1 MMIKEVHIYGYGKF
15 EQFRVSFAPYHIVYG
30 KNEAGKS
37 TLMSF
42 IHSILFGFPLKQQ
55 SDLRY
60 EPKTN
65 SKYGGQVILKSE
77 TWGEIR
83 IERVKGRAT
92 GDVTVYLEDGSRGGE
107 ELLKKVLNGMDKET
121 FQSIFSFNIHGLQQV
136 DRLHGEE
143 LNQFLFS
150 TSAIGTDRIMEA
162 ERSIQKQ
169 LDKLFKPSGVKP
181 VLNVQ
186 LKQLKQTEKKLN
198 EAKVKI
204 DQYETLIKKLET
216 IKADLA
222 TKRQQLKTVEEDIVK
237 KREWNRVY
245 PLLIEKQK
253 ILQQL
258 DELGDVRFPID
269 GVVKLEQLEHQQK
282 LIQNRLAA
290 LREKQKQIEDEL
302 EKVNVQEEVL
312 KNKDA
317 IELIVEDLPTYRND
331 IQKMKQLQMQMQQV
345 EEEIYRLKGKIGYQG
360 PIESINDFNLSFAR
374 KNEVQQLT
382 EKRKLLTER
391 KKDLEQREAECR
403 DKLVEVESYIEQL
416 KFKRLNEEQR
426 VEYEQQIERYHEQS
440 DLSKELDMIN
450 NQIQTFAKSQNQK
463 SDKTV
468 NHLFL
473 LSFFACFIAAA
484 ITFFIRYEKI
494 SVGLLI
500 IAISSLALYF
510 YRLKQSKANF
520 FVESLQK
527 QKEQIEQQLNL
538 RQFDVEKVESAKQKI
553 ANDDKLRHQI
563 EIEEIQQKALSDQFD
578 QIVQSFEEWEMEWV
592 ENERKMIEIGR
603 EYHLSQQMATEFLN
617 ESFERLEQLREKLF
631 EQKQMEKQLTVL
643 EKVVNEKEQILGK
656 LTKSISVK
664 GADYQEKV
672 FQLKRLLTQQS
683 EYVAKRNHFLEKIHE
698 LEEQIQSYQI
708 ELKTI
713 NDSIAD
719 LYKLAD
725 VDSKEFFLLKG
736 EKADRVELLHNR
748 LEPIEKQL
756 LYSEIKLPSSLEDI
770 PPKVTSQAFERMDVQ
785 KKELQREIE
794 RLEKE
799 MAQLKVEIDTLE
811 KGGTY
816 TDLLHQYHQEKFQ
829 LREGMKKWSVY
840 QTAKYVLEKSM
851 DNYKIEKLP
860 KVIQL
865 ATDYFSI
872 LTDQNYD
879 RIQMDQKKDT
889 LYVKRRDGM
898 IFNPKELSQATGEQ
912 LYVSIRFALAKTISE
927 QLNFPFL
934 IDDGFVHFDG
944 SRQVQMM
951 NLLEKLSH
959 RGQIIFFTCHE
970 HYLQYFPEDQIT
982 ILE

>member
-473 LSFFACFIAAA
+473 LSFFACFIVAA
-484 ITFFIRYEKI
+484 ITFFIRYEKF

>member
-664 GADYQEKV
+664 GTDYQEKV

>member
-222 TKRQQLKTVEEDIVK
+222 TKRQQRKTVEEDIVK

-403 DKLVEVESYIEQL
+403 DKLIEVESYIEQL

-450 NQIQTFAKSQNQK
+450 NQIQTFSKSQNQK

-538 RQFDVEKVESAKQKI
+538 RQFDVEKVESAKEKI

-631 EQKQMEKQLTVL
+631 EQKQIEKQLTVL

-664 GADYQEKV
+664 GTDYQEKV

>member
-473 LSFFACFIAAA
+473 LSFFACFIVAA
-484 ITFFIRYEKI
+484 ITFFIRYEKF

-631 EQKQMEKQLTVL
+631 EQKQIEKQLTVL

-664 GADYQEKV
+664 GTDYQEKV

>member
-222 TKRQQLKTVEEDIVK
+222 TKRQQRKTVEEDIVK

-403 DKLVEVESYIEQL
+403 DKLIEVESYIEQL

-510 YRLKQSKANF
+510 NRLKQPKANF

-664 GADYQEKV
+664 GTDYQEKV

>member
-473 LSFFACFIAAA
+473 LSFFACFIVAA
-484 ITFFIRYEKI
+484 ITFFIRYEKF

-538 RQFDVEKVESAKQKI
+538 RQLDVGKVESAKEKI
-553 ANDDKLRHQI
+553 ANDDKLRHRI

-578 QIVQSFEEWEMEWV
+578 QIVQSFEQWEMEWV

-631 EQKQMEKQLTVL
+631 EQKQIEKQLTVL

-664 GADYQEKV
+664 GTDYQEKV

>member
-222 TKRQQLKTVEEDIVK
+222 TKRQQRKTVEEDIVK

-269 GVVKLEQLEHQQK
+269 GLVKLEQLEHQQK

-473 LSFFACFIAAA
+473 LSFFACFIVAA
-484 ITFFIRYEKI
+484 ITFFIRYEKF

-538 RQFDVEKVESAKQKI
+538 RQLDVGKVESAKEKI
-553 ANDDKLRHQI
+553 ANDDKLRHRI

-578 QIVQSFEEWEMEWV
+578 QIVQSFEQWEMEWV

-631 EQKQMEKQLTVL
+631 EQKQIEKQLTVL

-664 GADYQEKV
+664 GTDYQEKV

>member
-403 DKLVEVESYIEQL
+403 DKLIEVESYIEQL

-510 YRLKQSKANF
+510 NRLKQPKANF

-664 GADYQEKV
+664 GTDYQEKV